1 MRRKVKNRIQPKA
14 DSVYNSDEVAKF
26 INSVMKDGKRTTAAK
41 IFYGAMEDIK
51 RDAKVED
58 PMEVLRLAISNVA
71 PQMEVRSRRIGGANY
86 QVPKEV
92 RPERRQSLA
101 VRWILE
107 AARAGK
113 GKPMRQKL
121 AGEILLASK
130 NEGEAVKKR
139 ENTHR
144 MAESNKAFAHLSW

>member
-1 MRRKVKNRIQPKA
+1 MQ
-14 DSVYNSDEVAKF
+14 
-26 INSVMKDGKRTTAAK
+26 
-41 IFYGAMEDIK
+41 DIK
-51 RDAKVED
+51 EEAKVED

-92 RPERRQSLA
+92 RPERKQSLA
-101 VRWILE
+101 IRWILE
-107 AARAGK
+107 AARSGK
-113 GKPMRQKL
+113 GKPMKEKL
-121 AGEILLASK
+121 ASEILLASK